1 MVHKYANVF
10 SLCREAFWDC
20 LGWVKFMQQLIEI
33 APCKLPFEWLSD
45 LFVIILKAEEARRQ
59 FFEGLEVVRR
69 QGLAL

>member
-1 MVHKYANVF
+1 
-10 SLCREAFWDC
+10 
-20 LGWVKFMQQLIEI
+20 MQQLIEI